1 MRLKFIICLFF
12 ISFSSLTYSQISFT
26 NSTTLLEN
34 ESLAGGFVMGISD
47 LNGDNLEDIIRFQ
60 NAQIT
65 EIEYQNADGS
75 FSVFNVGSLIG
86 GEVWSVA
93 VADID
98 GNGLNDFITGG
109 FYESLVKVNTY
120 GPNNIDMELLD
131 GPLIFL
137 QGSCFSDIDN
147 DGNIDLFACHDDGLS
162 PAFRGSDTGNLN
174 FDANLLNTSS
184 TVPSNNAGNYA
195 ATWTDYDNDGDNDL
209 YISKCRLG
217 QADPLSGDRLNL
229 MFRKEADGSFTE
241 VAPFIGLQPQ
251 GQSWSAEFGDIDNDG
266 DMDVLLLNHD
276 IDSKLYENDG
286 TGNFTD
292 ISASAGIDLSV
303 VNFSA
308 AMQTF
313 MQDYDNDGY
322 LDIFVTSYATYPF
335 MYHNNGDNT
344 FTPVAMPWGDDVNTN
359 QNTNIQSAA
368 MGDLNNDGFVDM
380 ITGFANGINLP
391 NPASPDRLYLNDG
404 NDNNWACIQLEGTVS
419 NINGIGA
426 RVEIHGPWGTQIR
439 EVRSGSG
446 YGIMNSMKV
455 HFGLGDAT
463 EIESIVVKW
472 PSGIETITPNPD
484 INSCLSIK
492 ETVQTFVTQTAMICD
507 NESYFAG
514 GAEQTEAGEYT
525 DQITRDSIL
534 VTTLIVNP
542 TYDIMANPV
551 TACQG
556 ATIVYGDETID
567 APGNYMFEYKSALGC
582 DSTVTLDVNWYDEIL
597 LNETIVDDNG
607 SGTGSISLNITG
619 AVNPLQIFWSH
630 GPTDVTEVSNLSEG
644 EYTVEI
650 IDGNQCTT
658 SQTFMVGTSGLDE
671 LIALGINVYPNP
683 FNDRIVI
690 QDKENQIYN
699 LELYNHL
706 GQKVIQQNLNTAV
719 KNINTKDLISG
730 VYILKLMDADKN
742 TIGTMQLVK

>member
-1 MRLKFIICLFF
+1 MRLKFIFSLLFLTF
-12 ISFSSLTYSQISFT
+12 FSLTYSQISFT
-26 NSTTLLEN
+26 NNTSLLEN

-60 NAQIT
+60 NAQIA
-65 EIEYQNADGS
+65 EIEYQNTDGS
-75 FSVFNVGSLIG
+75 FSTFNVGSLIG

-109 FYESLVKVNTY
+109 FYESLVKVSTNGTS
-120 GPNNIDMELLD
+120 NVDMELLD

-162 PAFRGSDTGNLN
+162 PAFRGSATGDLN
-174 FDANLLNTSS
+174 FDASLVNTTS

-217 QADPLSGDRLNL
+217 VVDPMSGDRLNL

-266 DMDVLLLNHD
+266 DMDVIILNHD

-292 ISASAGIDLSV
+292 ISASAGINLTV
-303 VNFSA
+303 ANFSA
-308 AMQTF
+308 AMQTY

-344 FTPVAMPWGDDVNTN
+344 FTQVAMPWGDDVNTN

-380 ITGFANGINLP
+380 IAGFANGINLP
-391 NPASPDRLYLNDG
+391 NPSSPDRLYLNETNG
-404 NDNNWACIQLEGTVS
+404 NNWIGMQLVGTDS

-426 RVEIHGPWGTQIR
+426 RIEINGPWGTQIR
-439 EVRSGSG
+439 EVRSGGS
-446 YGIMNSMKV
+446 YGIMNSLKTNV
-455 HFGLGDAT
+455 GIGSAT
-463 EIESIVVKW
+463 EITSIVVKW
-472 PSGIETITPNPD
+472 PSGIVTTTTNPQINTYITIPETIQSSVNQ
-484 INSCLSIK
+484 
-492 ETVQTFVTQTAMICD
+492 TVVICEGE
-507 NESYFAG
+507 NYMG
-514 GAEQTEAGEYT
+514 YTEPGVYT
-525 DQITRDSIL
+525 DEITMDSVVI
-534 VTTLIVNP
+534 TTLIVNN
-542 TYDIMANPV
+542 TYNIQAMPV
-551 TACQG
+551 NACHG
-556 ATIVYGDETID
+556 VTIIYGEETID
-567 APGNYMFEYKSALGC
+567 APGSYVFNYTTAEGC
-582 DSTVTLDVNWYDEIL
+582 DSTVSVDVNWYDEIEIT
-597 LNETIVDDNG
+597 ETIVDDNG
-607 SGTGSISLNITG
+607 TGTGSISIDISG
-619 AVNPLQIFWSH
+619 AVDPINISWSNEDV
-630 GPTDVTEVSNLSEG
+630 DVTEITGLDAGDYSVD
-644 EYTVEI
+644 V
-650 IDGNQCTT
+650 IDGNVCVMSESYT
-658 SQTFMVGTSGLDE
+658 VGTSGLDE

-683 FNDRIVI
+683 FNDRILI
-690 QDKENQIYN
+690 KDPENQIYK

-706 GQKVIQQNLNTAV
+706 GQNVIQQSLTNSAKTIDTKNLM
-719 KNINTKDLISG
+719 SG
-730 VYILKLMDADKN
+730 IYILKLMDVEN
-742 TIGTMQLVK
+742 NVIGTVQLVK